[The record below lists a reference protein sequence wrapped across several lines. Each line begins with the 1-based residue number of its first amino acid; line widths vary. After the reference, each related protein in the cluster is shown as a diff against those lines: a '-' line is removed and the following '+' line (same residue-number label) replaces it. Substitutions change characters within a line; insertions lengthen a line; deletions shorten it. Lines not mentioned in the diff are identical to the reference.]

1 MSEKIII
8 TTFTD
13 PMMGLSWECEP
24 IFRKLETHF
33 AGQIEFHTVMALL
46 VRNVRDFMTPDELA
60 LKPGEGI
67 RRYNVR
73 LAKIYESEEPIRG
86 MPINM
91 TDFHLFSVE
100 QPSSLPLNLA
110 YHAARLTDAEN
121 AERFLYNLRYATVVD
136 CRPTTQTE
144 ELLAVARKTG
154 IDVDTFLRHIHD
166 GSAAESLEQDLRV
179 WQGTGVHSLPAYII
193 QCGERAALL
202 QSFDYMDFVSAIE
215 KLSSGSIKPQTPEPS
230 IEIVREFLHK
240 HPLIS
245 SIELRDA
252 FDLTDTDAARQLL
265 QPLSDSREI
274 EIQEANRSWFAFY
287 RNHRTFCYT
296 DT

>member
-1 MSEKIII
+1 MNKKITV

-33 AGQIEFHTVMALL
+33 AGQIEFRTVMALL

-60 LKPGEGI
+60 VEPVEGI
-67 RRYNVR
+67 RRYNAR
-73 LAKIYESEEPIRG
+73 LAKIYESEESISG

-91 TDFHLFSVE
+91 TDFRLFDAE
-100 QPSSLPLNLA
+100 HTSSLPLNLA
-110 YHAARLTDAEN
+110 YHAAKLTDAES

-144 ELLAVARKTG
+144 EILEVARKTG
-154 IDVDTFLRHIHD
+154 IDVNTFLRHIRD

-179 WQGTGVHSLPAYII
+179 WQGTGVHSLPAYLI
-193 QCGERAALL
+193 QYGERAVLL
-202 QSFDYMDFVSAIE
+202 QSFDYMDFVSVIVE
-215 KLSSGSIKPQTPEPS
+215 LSGRSVTPHTPEPS
-230 IEIVREFLHK
+230 IEVVREFLHK
-240 HPLIS
+240 HPLLS

-252 FDLTDTDAARQLL
+252 FNLTDTDAARQLL

-274 EIQEANRSWFAFY
+274 EIKSANRSWFVFY
-287 RNHRTFCYT
+287 SNHRKFC
-296 DT
+296 